1 MKKIAIYGKPFENDI
16 NNDISGILEL
26 VEKRGF
32 EGVVYAKYAD
42 FLSKMGFLSKSY
54 RTFTREEV
62 NIKDYC
68 CLVSIGG
75 DGTLLDTVTLVKD
88 SNIPI
93 VGLNAGRLGFISSL
107 SVDELAEVLTSLE
120 KDDYEVDKRSL
131 IQVKT
136 SRNVFG
142 DLNFGLNEM
151 TIHKKD
157 TASMIQIETYVNNE
171 FLNTYWADGLIVSS
185 PTGSTAY
192 SLSCGGPIVVPGSE
206 NFVISPI
213 APHNLNVR
221 PVVVSNNVELKL
233 RANGRSEEF
242 LLAID
247 SRPQIVHPNEEI
259 IISKAPFTINLLKPK
274 GHTFLNTMR
283 NKLAWGFDKRN

>member
-1 MKKIAIYGKPFENDI
+1 MKIAIYGKPYQNEL
-16 NNDISGILEL
+16 NNNIAGILDIIEN
-26 VEKRGF
+26 RGF
-32 EGVVYAKYAD
+32 EPIIYEKYER
-42 FLSKMGFLSKSY
+42 FLNQEGHLKSGY
-54 RTFTREEV
+54 RTFNRENV
-62 NIKDYC
+62 VIKDYC

-75 DGTLLDTVTLVKD
+75 DGTLLDTVTLVRD
-88 SNIPI
+88 SNVPI

-107 SVDELAEVLTSLE
+107 SVDELAEVLTCLE
-120 KDDYEVDKRSL
+120 DGDYEVDKRSL
-131 IQVKT
+131 LQVET

-142 DLNFGLNEM
+142 NLNFGLNEV
-151 TIHKKD
+151 TLHKKD
-157 TASMIQIETYVNNE
+157 TASMIKIETYVNDE

-192 SLSCGGPIVVPGSE
+192 SLSCGGPIIVPGSE
-206 NFVISPI
+206 NFVITPI

-221 PVVVSNNVELKL
+221 PVVVSNSVTLKL
-233 RANGRSEEF
+233 SADGRSDNF

-247 SRPQIVHPNEEI
+247 SRPETIYPNEEI
-259 IISKAPFTINLLKPK
+259 KISKAPFTFSLLKPK

>member
-1 MKKIAIYGKPFENDI
+1 MKIAIYGKSYKNEINDDLSVVLDMIEN
-16 NNDISGILEL
+16 
-26 VEKRGF
+26 RGF
-32 EGVVYAKYAD
+32 TAAFYKKYAD
-42 FLSKMGFLSKSY
+42 FLMEEGLLSHY
-54 RTFTREEV
+54 PETFTREEV
-62 NIKDYC
+62 NIKDYL

-93 VGLNAGRLGFISSL
+93 VGLNAGRLGFISSI
-107 SVDELAEVLTSLE
+107 SVDEFSEVLTSLE
-120 KDDYEVDKRSL
+120 NDDFEVDKRSL
-131 IQVKT
+131 IQVETK
-136 SRNVFG
+136 NNIFG
-142 DLNFGLNEM
+142 EFNFGLNEV

-157 TASMIQIETYVNNE
+157 TASMIQIEARVNE
-171 FLNTYWADGLIVSS
+171 EYLNTYWADGLIVSS

-221 PVVVSNNVELKL
+221 PVVVSNNVELTLK
-233 RANGRSEEF
+233 ADGRSDEF
-242 LLAID
+242 LIAID
-247 SRPQIVHPNEEI
+247 SRPQIIHPKEEI
-259 IISKAPFTINLLKPK
+259 RISRAPFTISLLKPK
-274 GHTFLNTMR
+274 GHSFLTTMR

>member
-1 MKKIAIYGKPFENDI
+1 LKKIAIYGKSYDNGINDDI
-16 NNDISGILEL
+16 NQILLLIENSGFQAVIY
-26 VEKRGF
+26 K
-32 EGVVYAKYAD
+32 KYED
-42 FLSKMGFLSKSY
+42 FLVKNGFLKSGHS
-54 RTFTREEV
+54 TFTREDV
-62 NIKDYC
+62 NIRDYC
-68 CLVSIGG
+68 CLISIGG

-88 SNIPI
+88 SKIPI
-93 VGLNAGRLGFISSL
+93 VGLNGGRLGFISSL
-107 SVDELAEVLTSLE
+107 SIDEFQQVLISLSE
-120 KDDYEVDKRSL
+120 ESYEIDERSL

-142 DLNFGLNEM
+142 DVNFGLNEM

-157 TASMIQIETYVNNE
+157 TASMIQIETYVDNE
-171 FLNTYWADGLIVSS
+171 FLNTYWADGLIVCS

-206 NFVISPI
+206 NFVITPI

-233 RANGRSEEF
+233 KANGRSDEF
-242 LLAID
+242 LLALD
-247 SRPQIVHPNEEI
+247 SRPRIVHPNEEI
-259 IISKAPFTINLLKPK
+259 IIAKAPFTINLLKPK

>member
-1 MKKIAIYGKPFENDI
+1 MKKIAIYGKSYDNGINDDI
-16 NNDISGILEL
+16 NQILLLIENSGFQAVIY
-26 VEKRGF
+26 K
-32 EGVVYAKYAD
+32 KYED
-42 FLSKMGFLSKSY
+42 FLVKNGFLKSGHS
-54 RTFTREEV
+54 TFTREDV
-62 NIKDYC
+62 NIRDYC
-68 CLVSIGG
+68 CLISIGG

-88 SNIPI
+88 SKIPI
-93 VGLNAGRLGFISSL
+93 VGLNGGRLGFISSL
-107 SVDELAEVLTSLE
+107 SIDEFQQVLISLSE
-120 KDDYEVDKRSL
+120 ESYEIDERSL

-142 DLNFGLNEM
+142 DVNFGLNEM

-157 TASMIQIETYVNNE
+157 TASMIQIETYVDNE
-171 FLNTYWADGLIVSS
+171 FLNTYWADGLIVCS

-206 NFVISPI
+206 NFVITPI

-233 RANGRSEEF
+233 KANGRSDEF
-242 LLAID
+242 LLALD
-247 SRPQIVHPNEEI
+247 SRPRIVHPNEEI
-259 IISKAPFTINLLKPK
+259 IIAKAPFTINLLKPK